1 MSVLLRG
8 ERLVVYGF
16 WGKGRKNGACEAEL
30 ANAVCKLMMLF
41 LPNCRFALEYVEK
54 AKNKC
59 IFLAMKGA
67 VKKEIRKFVLGRTDM
82 LVWIR
87 VKVENRHE
95 EVQ

>member
-1 MSVLLRG
+1 MDIVYNKGRSGRTNAGVVKG
-8 ERLVVYGF
+8 GRLVVYGF

-59 IFLAMKGA
+59 IFFSCERCG
-67 VKKEIRKFVLGRTDM
+67 
-82 LVWIR
+82 
-87 VKVENRHE
+87 
-95 EVQ
+95 